1 MHRRRLR
8 VLFLVMVAMALV
20 IQGRLVVLQLV
31 RGEHYRDYADRQ
43 SVALSPIDVARGRIL
58 TGDGVVLA
66 EDRLRY
72 DVAVIIGR
80 LDPSD
85 ERAIRRPLRR
95 LFWVS
100 HRQKLVRIAHTE
112 WRLRTENG
120 PDGEA
125 RVVVEAE
132 SELEVEVLD
141 RSQQPLLK
149 VVHRKNE
156 FPLPDHLIRSV
167 IQIDR
172 LTRPTREELA
182 GAAGELLDAARATA
196 GQAPPDLVRTA
207 VDKVGSALDSADGD
221 LRRALRAAAAELTAR
236 IEEHEGDDL
245 PAGFI
250 AAADRLHR
258 KTRDRRQEIL
268 ADVLDT
274 AVDVARLRTPV
285 FAPVPIIEDVCY
297 DRSVVPI
304 ETQPDQFRGFVIQPR
319 RRRDAE
325 AVLAPHL
332 IGYVSGF
339 NEADVERK
347 LRQYPGWPGRSY
359 FLQQRAGRDGIEH
372 HFDDLLRGRFGVEC
386 IERDHLNRPQRE
398 LARAPATPARDVVLT
413 IDSRLQAIVEDALA
427 NAAYRGGRPAVGAAV
442 VADVHTGHILAI
454 ASSPTY
460 DPAAFNS
467 ARAYQRLVD
476 DPDHPLFNR
485 AMRARL
491 PLGSVF
497 KLVTALAGLENGAG
511 PARIHCSGGVQYGRR
526 YFRCHS
532 PHGTLD
538 LEQAIQ
544 RSCNSYFFVVGRQI
558 GDTALIDMARR
569 FGFGRRTGVEFPSER
584 PGNVP
589 ARAAGG
595 ELLNMTIGQGQ
606 LAVTPVQT
614 VQMIAALANGGTLV
628 PVTLV
633 RELRTFQADDGGQPL
648 HDSRRPEQLGIS
660 RSSLDTVRAGMYRS
674 VNEQG
679 GTGRV
684 AFTGFNRPFKV
695 CGKTSTA
702 QRTVRRNGEVVV
714 DNVGWFAG
722 FAPHDRPQIAF
733 AVAVERLS
741 RGDSGSRTAG
751 PIARD
756 ILDRIPLDLLGI
768 EGEGRGR

>member
-1 MHRRRLR
+1 MHKRRLR
-8 VLFLVMVAMALV
+8 ILFLVMVAMALV
-20 IQGRLVVLQLV
+20 IQGRLVFLQIV
-31 RGEHYRDYADRQ
+31 RGDHYRDYADRQ

-58 TGDGVVLA
+58 TSDGVVLA

-85 ERAIRRPLRR
+85 ERAIRHPLRR
-95 LFWVS
+95 LFWVPRS
-100 HRQKLVRIAHTE
+100 QKLVRIADTE

-120 PDGEA
+120 PDGQPK
-125 RVVVEAE
+125 VIVEAE

-141 RSQQPLLK
+141 QRQQPLLK

-167 IQIDR
+167 TQIDR
-172 LTRPTREELA
+172 LTRPSRDELA
-182 GAAGELLDAARATA
+182 GAAGELLDAAQTTP
-196 GQAPPDLVRTA
+196 GQTLPEPVRTA
-207 VDKVGSALDSADGD
+207 VNKVGSALDAADAD
-221 LRRALRAAAAELTAR
+221 LRRTLRAAAGELAAE
-236 IEEHEGDDL
+236 IKKHEGADL
-245 PAGFI
+245 PAGLI

-258 KTRDRRQEIL
+258 KARDRRQEIL

-285 FAPVPIIEDVCY
+285 SAPVTIIKDVCY
-297 DRSVVPI
+297 DRAVVPI
-304 ETQPDQFRGFVIQPR
+304 ETRADEFRGFVIQPN

-325 AVLAPHL
+325 TILAPHL

-359 FLQQRAGRDGIEH
+359 FMQQRAGRDGIEH
-372 HFDDLLRGRFGVEC
+372 KLDDHLRGRFGVEC
-386 IERDHLNRPQRE
+386 VERDHLNRPQRE
-398 LARAPATPARDVVLT
+398 LARAPATPGRDVLLT

-427 NAAYRGGRPAVGAAV
+427 NAAYREGRSAVGAAV

-460 DPAAFNS
+460 DPAVFRS
-467 ARAYQRLVD
+467 THAYQRLVD

-497 KLVTALAGLENGAG
+497 KLVTALAGLENNAG
-511 PARIHCSGGVQYGRR
+511 SGRVNCAGGMQYGRR

-544 RSCNSYFFVVGRQI
+544 RSCNTYFFVVGRQI
-558 GDTALIDMARR
+558 GDSALIDMAGR
-569 FGFGRRTGVEFPSER
+569 FGFGRKTGVEFPSER
-584 PGNVP
+584 PGNLP
-589 ARAAGG
+589 AQAAGG

-614 VQMIAALANGGTLV
+614 VQMMAALANGGTLV

-633 RELRTFQADDGGQPL
+633 RELRSFQEEGDGQPL
-648 HDSRRPEQLGIS
+648 HDSRRSEQLGIS
-660 RSSLDTVRAGMYRS
+660 RSSLDMVRSGMYRA

-684 AFTGFNRPFKV
+684 AFSGFNRPFKV

-733 AVAVERLS
+733 VVAVERLS

-756 ILDRIPLDLLGI
+756 ILDRIPLELLGI
-768 EGEGRGR
+768 EGGETRR